1 MPTRFDGVIETVRYA
16 PDGQIEVARAYE
28 RRGAAFSDHV
38 LIGRAA
44 LVERLKQGKK
54 FVTGQRK
61 PNLGGMFEI
70 GAGVV
75 LAGDV
80 ITTQPGANHDFLD
93 AVPVF

>member
-1 MPTRFDGVIETVRYA
+1 MNAAGPPFPTMF
-16 PDGQIEVARAYE
+16 
-28 RRGAAFSDHV
+28 

-61 PNLGGMFEI
+61 PNLGGMFETRDSV
-70 GAGVV
+70 A
-75 LAGDV
+75 LAGDI